1 MRRIFYYFRWMK
13 YLILIIC
20 FATHSLFAQNFTKEI
35 AKHRALYK
43 NEFLTDKNSP
53 LKKEDLKFLQF
64 YAANPSYKVKTY
76 FTKTIDTTGF
86 DMLTHSGKIK
96 KYYVFGFVTFTLK
109 KQVFKLFIYQSEQ
122 LKTTKGLEDY
132 LFIPFTDETNSTAT
146 FGGGRYLDFKEK
158 DIVNNQ
164 LLIDFNKCY
173 NPYCAYKGGYN
184 CPIPPK
190 ENDLK
195 ITIEAGEKLF
205 LKAVQE

>member
-1 MRRIFYYFRWMK
+1 MK

-109 KQVFKLFIYQSEQ
+109 KQVCKLFIYQSEQ

-164 LLIDFNKCY
+164 LLIDFNKSY

>member
-76 FTKTIDTTGF
+76 FTKTIDSTGF

>member
-1 MRRIFYYFRWMK
+1 MK
-13 YLILIIC
+13 YLILILC
-20 FATHSLFAQNFTKEI
+20 CATQTLYAQNFTTEI
-35 AKHRALYK
+35 EKHRAHYK
-43 NEFLTDKNSP
+43 KEFLTDENSP

-64 YAANPSYKVKTY
+64 YAANSSYIVKTN
-76 FTKTIDTTGF
+76 FTKISDTIGF

-96 KYYVFGFVTFTLK
+96 KYYVFGSVTFTLK
-109 KQVFKLFIYQSEQ
+109 QQACRLFIYQSAQ

-132 LFIPFTDETNSTAT
+132 LFIPFTDETNSVST

-158 DIVNNQ
+158 DIFNNH

-195 ITIEAGEKLF
+195 MTIEAGEKTF
-205 LKAVQE
+205 GKAILEQ

>member
-205 LKAVQE
+205 LKTVQE

>member
-43 NEFLTDKNSP
+43 KEFLTDENSP
-53 LKKEDLKFLQF
+53 LKKEDLKFLEF
-64 YAANPSYKVKTY
+64 YAANPSYIVKTY
-76 FTKTIDTTGF
+76 FTKTIDSTGF

-109 KQVFKLFIYQSEQ
+109 KQACKLFIYQSAQ

>member
-1 MRRIFYYFRWMK
+1 MK

-109 KQVFKLFIYQSEQ
+109 KQVCKLFIYQSEQ

-146 FGGGRYLDFKEK
+146 FGGGRYLDFREK

>member
-35 AKHRALYK
+35 AKQRALYK

-109 KQVFKLFIYQSEQ
+109 KQVCKLFIYESEQ

>member
-1 MRRIFYYFRWMK
+1 MK

-43 NEFLTDKNSP
+43 KEFLADENSP
-53 LKKEDLKFLQF
+53 LKKEDLKFLEF
-64 YAANPSYKVKTY
+64 YAANPSYIVKTY
-76 FTKTIDTTGF
+76 FTKTIDSTGF

-146 FGGGRYLDFKEK
+146 FGGGRYLDFREK

>member
-1 MRRIFYYFRWMK
+1 MK

-205 LKAVQE
+205 LKTVQE

>member
-1 MRRIFYYFRWMK
+1 MK

-122 LKTTKGLEDY
+122 LKTTKGLEGY

>member
-1 MRRIFYYFRWMK
+1 MK
-13 YLILIIC
+13 HLLLILCCAANNI
-20 FATHSLFAQNFTKEI
+20 LAQNYSAEI
-35 AKHRALYK
+35 VKHRRHYK
-43 NEFLTDKNSP
+43 KEFLTDENSP
-53 LKKEDLKFLQF
+53 LKKRDLKFLQF
-64 YAANPSYKVKTY
+64 YPANPSYKVKTN

-109 KQVFKLFIYQSEQ
+109 KQACKLFIYQSAQ

-132 LFIPFTDETNSTAT
+132 LFIPFTDETNSKTT

-164 LLIDFNKCY
+164 LVIDFNKCY

-190 ENDLK
+190 ENDLN
-195 ITIEAGEKLF
+195 IPIEVGEKTF
-205 LKAVQE
+205 GKAIEE

>member
-1 MRRIFYYFRWMK
+1 MK

>member
-1 MRRIFYYFRWMK
+1 MK

-64 YAANPSYKVKTY
+64 YAASPSYKVKTY

>member
-1 MRRIFYYFRWMK
+1 MK

-173 NPYCAYKGGYN
+173 NPYCAYKGVYN

-205 LKAVQE
+205 LKTVQE

>member
-1 MRRIFYYFRWMK
+1 MK

-35 AKHRALYK
+35 ATHRALYK

>member
-1 MRRIFYYFRWMK
+1 MK

-64 YAANPSYKVKTY
+64 YAASPSYKVKTY

-205 LKAVQE
+205 LKTVQE